1 VTSNASPPSSPLPDA
16 TELAAL
22 VRDGQASPVELV
34 DEAIERI
41 QRLDP
46 TVNAVIHERFEAAR
60 REAAGPIPDG
70 PFRGVPF
77 LVKDLGCEIAGE
89 PHTLG
94 NLAMKEAGARAQVDS
109 YLYEGIRGAGLIT
122 LGRTNTPELG
132 STITTEP
139 VAFGPTRNPWN
150 PDRSTGGSSGGS
162 AAAVAAGMVPMA
174 HAGDGGGS
182 IRIPASECGLVGL
195 KPSRGRIT
203 HGPSLGEGWAGATT
217 DGVVSRSVRDTAA
230 MLDVMSGRH
239 TGDPYCAQAPARP
252 FSAEVGTDPGRLRI
266 GLAPAHAGVTTDPE
280 CVAAVEHAGA
290 LLEDLGHHV
299 EIAQPECFFDDG
311 FSRHFVTIVAV
322 ATAIDV
328 ETIGDTIGRPVE
340 ESDVEPDNW
349 KMASIG
355 RMISATDYVRSIN
368 WVHAWS
374 RRLQAWWDDFDLL
387 VTPVI
392 AVPPPPIGWLSDPE
406 LGTERLR
413 SILQFTAQFN
423 VSGQP
428 AISLPVGWS
437 ADGLPIG
444 VQFVGPI
451 DDEALLL
458 RVAGQLEV
466 AAPWAG
472 RTPSIHG

>member
-1 VTSNASPPSSPLPDA
+1 MTTPLPDA
-16 TELAAL
+16 TELATL
-22 VRDGQASPVELV
+22 IRSGEASPVELV
-34 DEAIERI
+34 DDAIERI
-41 QRLDP
+41 RRLDP
-46 TVNAVIHERFEAAR
+46 TINAVIHERFDAAR
-60 REAAGPIPDG
+60 AEAAGAIPDG

-89 PHTLG
+89 PHTMG
-94 NLAMKEAGARAQVDS
+94 NQALRDADVRASENS
-109 YLYEGIRGAGLIT
+109 YLYESIRAAGLIT

-132 STITTEP
+132 GTVTTEP
-139 VAFGPTRNPWN
+139 VAFGATRNPWN
-150 PDRSTGGSSGGS
+150 LDHSTGGSSGGS

-182 IRIPASECGLVGL
+182 IRVPASECGLVGL

-203 HGPSLGEGWAGATT
+203 HGPALGEGWAGATT

-239 TGDPYCAQAPARP
+239 TGDPYSAAPPTRP
-252 FSAEVGTDPGRLRI
+252 FADEVGVDPGRLRI
-266 GLAPAHAGVTTDPE
+266 GLAPDHAGVTTDPT
-280 CVAAVEHAGA
+280 CVAAVERAGS
-290 LLEDLGHHV
+290 LLESLGHEV
-299 EIAQPECFFDDG
+299 EIAQPDAFFDPE

-322 ATAIDV
+322 ATAIDFTSMG
-328 ETIGDTIGRPVE
+328 EAIGRPIGE
-340 ESDVEPDNW
+340 DDVEPSNW
-349 KMASIG
+349 LMGSIG
-355 RMISATDYVRSIN
+355 RAISAADYVQSIT

-374 RRLQAWWDDFDLL
+374 RRLQAWWDQFDLL

-406 LGTERLR
+406 LGTERLT

-428 AISLPVGWS
+428 AVSLPLHWS
-437 ADGLPIG
+437 DDGLPVG

-451 DDEALLL
+451 DDESLLI
-458 RVAGQLEV
+458 RVASQLET
-466 AAPWAG
+466 ASPWAD
-472 RTPSIHG
+472 RLPPIHG